1 MGPHQPPSPRE
12 KEEPMGKESVR
23 EVIGGAV
30 KRSHSDRLNT
40 VTTGPTVTPT
50 PATTSTVLPATA
62 PHRTTTAKSSPRIVQ
77 LASLAAPSSRHQ
89 PATVTASPRAEFTTA
104 TFRTPSDWAVR
115 CENGLLA
122 GASEASDCPS
132 HFTSPARRVHAVV
145 RPYLL
150 LFVFAL
156 PFALD
161 AGFAASGTR
170 LQAPLI
176 GSK

>member
-1 MGPHQPPSPRE
+1 MGPESKQEVNRGVVKSSRSDHQGTSPIGPRVIPLSIVTGISPPAAALQPTRPAQTSPRL
-12 KEEPMGKESVR
+12 V
-23 EVIGGAV
+23 
-30 KRSHSDRLNT
+30 LL
-40 VTTGPTVTPT
+40 TPLAAPSLRNR
-50 PATTSTVLPATA
+50 PAHV
-62 PHRTTTAKSSPRIVQ
+62 KSSPR
-77 LASLAAPSSRHQ
+77 ADSLPTTSR
-89 PATVTASPRAEFTTA
+89 PA
-104 TFRTPSDWAVR
+104 SDWAVR
-115 CENGLLA
+115 CENDQLA